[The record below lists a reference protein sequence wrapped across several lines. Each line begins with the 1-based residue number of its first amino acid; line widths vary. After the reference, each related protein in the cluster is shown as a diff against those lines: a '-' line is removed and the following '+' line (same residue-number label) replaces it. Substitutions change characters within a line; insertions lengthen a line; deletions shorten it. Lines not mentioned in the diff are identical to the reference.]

1 MRGKRS
7 KQYRKL
13 MEQFSM
19 TFGFR
24 EPYQI
29 LGVYTM
35 SFTYRIN
42 HLLTYYS

>member
-1 MRGKRS
+1 
-7 KQYRKL
+7 

-29 LGVYTM
+29 LGMQTTPATVLD
-35 SFTYRIN
+35 R
-42 HLLTYYS
+42 H

>member
-13 MEQFSM
+13 LERYAIA
-19 TFGFR
+19 FGFR

-29 LGVYTM
+29 IGALKSVLPA
-35 SFTYRIN
+35 SN
-42 HLLTYYS
+42 SSSSS